1 MNINT
6 YYEAYKDELLHSF
19 NGSDKI
25 VRTYS
30 QAYQDLFVLTVLDGK
45 RNGTYVEIGSSYPID
60 YNNTYILE
68 SEFGWSGVS
77 FDRDELLNKMFE
89 NERKNPIVTCD
100 ATSVNYAEE
109 FEKYNLPNRI
119 DYLQVDIEPARQTLA
134 ALKAIDHQ
142 KYRFNVITF
151 ETDVYVGGNQDVVKE
166 SREMLQDLGYKLVA
180 YHVANGNNPFEDWYV
195 DPEVVPEER
204 WKPFESHFVECVD
217 LFIKSKE

>member
-1 MNINT
+1 MTKI
-6 YYEAYKDELLHSF
+6 AVL
-19 NGSDKI
+19 GS
-25 VRTYS
+25 TGMLGS
-30 QAYQDLFVLTVLDGK
+30 TLTH
-45 RNGTYVEIGSSYPID
+45 
-60 YNNTYILE
+60 ILE

-195 DPEVVPEER
+195 DPVGVCVGVSEGVFDGVGVLVGVSVGVP
-204 WKPFESHFVECVD
+204 VGVGV
-217 LFIKSKE
+217 